1 MKGPVVWIIAIAV
14 VHFVVS
20 LAFLMSSFS
29 DSMARF
35 DTGDPRNIVGSV
47 IYYTSEILAFP
58 IVKLVEHSSLR
69 LHSTIAQYLPFVAN
83 SLVWGWVV
91 VFVFRKVRRAF

>member
-1 MKGPVVWIIAIAV
+1 MKTSFIWIIGIAA
-14 VHFVVS
+14 VHFVLCLS
-20 LAFLMSSFS
+20 LLMLSFS

-35 DTGDPRNIVGSV
+35 DTGEPLSTVGSV

-69 LHSTIAQYLPFVAN
+69 LDSTIAQYLPFVAN

-91 VFVFRKVRRAF
+91 VFVFRRVRRTA